1 MDAVMDEKKDVRID
15 DMGMGKVGDVLATV
29 YAILNRKQRY
39 RQVIHW
45 RKKGK

>member
-1 MDAVMDEKKDVRID
+1 MDEKKDVRID
-15 DMGMGKVGDVLATV
+15 DMGMGKVGDVRATV

-45 RKKGK
+45 RKKVNK